1 MNQPVI
7 SRLARQFTKHLD
19 GLLLA
24 LLIALLVLSTAVV
37 FSASGQS
44 GARLGGHLTNI
55 ALAVVVLI
63 TVANIP
69 PHILAKAGPPLY
81 AAGVVLLVAVALFGE
96 IRNGARR
103 WLPLG
108 VVSIQPSEIMKIA
121 LPLMLAW
128 FFQQREATLKL
139 RDFGI
144 AALIIV
150 VPFLLVLR
158 QPDLGTSLL
167 IAASGFYVM
176 FFAGLSW
183 RIIAGLGA
191 LGAISLPLAWN
202 LMHDYQRQRVMTLL
216 DPSADP
222 LGAGYHIIQSMIA
235 IGSGG
240 MFGKGWL
247 SGTQNQ
253 LDFIPERTTDFI
265 FAVYSEEFGLL
276 GNVVLMLLYLAV
288 VARGLK
294 IAEHAPSMFARL
306 MAGTISL
313 NFFTYV
319 FVNMGM
325 VAGILPVVGVPLP
338 FMSYGGTAL
347 VTLMIGSGMLMSLAT
362 HRKLL
367 KT

>member
-7 SRLARQFTKHLD
+7 KRLADRFVRHVD
-19 GLLLA
+19 GWLLA
-24 LLIALLVLSTAVV
+24 LLIALLIVSTAVV

-44 GARLGGHLTNI
+44 AARMFGHLTNI
-55 ALAVVVLI
+55 VLAVVVLI
-63 TVANIP
+63 VVANIP

-81 AAGVVLLVAVALFGE
+81 ALALVLLIGVAMFGE

-108 VVSIQPSEIMKIA
+108 ITSIQPSELMKIA

-128 FFQQREATLKL
+128 FFQQREASLKL
-139 RDFGI
+139 REYGL
-144 AALIIV
+144 AALIIA

-158 QPDLGTSLL
+158 QPDLGTALL
-167 IAASGFYVM
+167 IGASGFYVL

-183 RIIAGLGA
+183 RIIAGLGVLAA
-191 LGAISLPLAWN
+191 LSLPLAWS
-202 LMHDYQRQRVMTLL
+202 LMHDYQRQRVMTLI
-216 DPSADP
+216 DPSTDP
-222 LGAGYHIIQSMIA
+222 LGAGYHIIQSTIA

-240 MFGKGWL
+240 TFGKGWL

-253 LDFIPERTTDFI
+253 LDFVPERTTDFI

-276 GNVVLMLLYLAV
+276 GNIVLLLLYFAI

-294 IAEHAPSMFARL
+294 IAEHAPTMFARL
-306 MAGTISL
+306 MAGVISL

-325 VAGILPVVGVPLP
+325 VSGILPVVGVPLP

-347 VTLMIGSGMLMSLAT
+347 VTLMIGFGMLMSLAT

-367 KT
+367 KS

>member
-7 SRLARQFTKHLD
+7 NRLARQLTRHLD
-19 GLLLA
+19 GFLLA
-24 LLIALLVLSTAVV
+24 LLIALLAVSTAVV

-44 GARLGGHLTNI
+44 GVRLGGHLTNI
-55 ALAVVVLI
+55 ALAAMVLVV
-63 TVANIP
+63 VANIP

-81 AAGVVLLVAVALFGE
+81 AVGLALLLGVALFGE

-108 VVSIQPSEIMKIA
+108 VISIQPSELMKIA

-128 FFQQREATLKL
+128 FFHQREATLKL

-144 AALIIV
+144 AALIVAI
-150 VPFLLVLR
+150 PFLLVLR
-158 QPDLGTSLL
+158 QPDLGTAML
-167 IAASGFYVM
+167 IAASGFYVL

-183 RIIAGLGA
+183 RIIAGLGV
-191 LGAISLPLAWN
+191 LGAVSLPLAWG

-222 LGAGYHIIQSMIA
+222 LGAGYHIIQSTIA

-240 MFGKGWL
+240 VFGKGWL

-276 GNVVLMLLYLAV
+276 GNIVLMLLYLAV

-325 VAGILPVVGVPLP
+325 VSGILPVVGVPLP

-347 VTLMIGSGMLMSLAT
+347 VTLMVGFGMLMSLAT

>member
-7 SRLARQFTKHLD
+7 KRMATQLVRHVD
-19 GLLLA
+19 GWLLA
-24 LLIALLVLSTAVV
+24 LLIALLAVSTAVV

-44 GARLGGHLTNI
+44 AARMFGHLTNI
-55 ALAVVVLI
+55 ALAAVVLI
-63 TVANIP
+63 SVASIP

-81 AAGVVLLVAVALFGE
+81 ALGLVLLLGVALFGE

-108 VVSIQPSEIMKIA
+108 IVSIQPSELMKIA

-128 FFQQREATLKL
+128 FFQQREASLKL
-139 RDFGI
+139 REYGL
-144 AALIIV
+144 AALIIAI
-150 VPFLLVLR
+150 PFLLVLR
-158 QPDLGTSLL
+158 QPDLGTAML
-167 IAASGFYVM
+167 IGASGFYVL

-183 RIIAGLGA
+183 RIITGLGVVGA
-191 LGAISLPLAWN
+191 LSLPLAWS

-222 LGAGYHIIQSMIA
+222 LGAGYHIIQSTIA

-240 MFGKGWL
+240 SFGKGWL

-253 LDFIPERTTDFI
+253 LDFVPERTTDFI

-276 GNVVLMLLYLAV
+276 GNVVLLLLYIAI

-306 MAGTISL
+306 MAGVISL

-325 VAGILPVVGVPLP
+325 VSGILPVVGVPLP

-347 VTLMIGSGMLMSLAT
+347 VTLMIGFGILMSLAT

>member
-1 MNQPVI
+1 MSQPAIKRVFAEL
-7 SRLARQFTKHLD
+7 SRHLD

-24 LLIALLVLSTAVV
+24 LLIAVLVVSAAVV

-44 GARLGGHLTNI
+44 GARLAGHLTNI
-55 ALAVVVLI
+55 ALAAVVLVA
-63 TVANIP
+63 VANIP
-69 PHILAKAGPPLY
+69 PHLLAKAGPPLY
-81 AAGVVLLVAVALFGE
+81 ALGLLLLVAVALFGE
-96 IRNGARR
+96 VRNGARR

-108 VVSIQPSEIMKIA
+108 LFSIQPSELMKIA

-128 FFQQREATLKL
+128 FFQQRETALKL
-139 RDFGI
+139 RDFGMA
-144 AALIIV
+144 AALV
-150 VPFLLVLR
+150 AVPFLLVLR

-167 IAASGFYVM
+167 IAASGFYVL

-183 RIIAGLGA
+183 RIIAGLGV
-191 LGAISLPLAWN
+191 LGALSLPLAWN

-216 DPSADP
+216 DPSVDP

-240 MFGKGWL
+240 AFGKGWL
-247 SGTQNQ
+247 NGTQNQ

-276 GNVVLMLLYLAV
+276 GNVVLMLLYLAI

-294 IAEHAPSMFARL
+294 IAEHAPSLFARL
-306 MAGTISL
+306 MAGVISL

-325 VAGILPVVGVPLP
+325 VSGILPVVGVPLP

-347 VTLMIGSGMLMSLAT
+347 VTLMIGFGMLMSVAT

>member
-7 SRLARQFTKHLD
+7 SRLARQLIRHLD

-24 LLIALLVLSTAVV
+24 LLIALLVLSAAVV

-44 GARLGGHLTNI
+44 GARLGGHLANI
-55 ALAVVVLI
+55 ALAAVVLI
-63 TVANIP
+63 AVANIP
-69 PHILAKAGPPLY
+69 PHLLAKAGPPLY
-81 AAGVVLLVAVALFGE
+81 AIGLVLLIGVALFGE

-108 VVSIQPSEIMKIA
+108 IVSIQPSEIMKIA

-128 FFQQREATLKL
+128 FFHQREATLKL

-144 AALIIV
+144 ATLIVAI
-150 VPFLLVLR
+150 PFLLVLR

-167 IAASGFYVM
+167 IAASGFYVL

-183 RIIAGLGA
+183 RIIAGLGV
-191 LGAISLPLAWN
+191 LGAMSLPLAWS

-276 GNVVLMLLYLAV
+276 GNIVLLLLYLAV

-325 VAGILPVVGVPLP
+325 VSGILPVVGVPLP

-347 VTLMIGSGMLMSLAT
+347 VTLMIGFGMLMSLAT